1 MAEQWVPKFPDIA
14 RDLRDRQLS
23 DAERTAD
30 ESDPSWLPAPA
41 SSHLHGFR
49 FDDARASRVL
59 RIGGYSYIR
68 VRFKDPK
75 SGGVASRYTYSF
87 ADPGA
92 AADWWGRLSTAAQP
106 GKVVNEMILAGIPYE
121 KDY

>member
-1 MAEQWVPKFPDIA
+1 MEWEPKYPEFA
-14 RDLRDRQLS
+14 RDLRGRRLS
-23 DAERTAD
+23 DAERAD
-30 ESDPSWLPAPA
+30 DDRDATWTPAPA
-41 SSHLHGFR
+41 SSHLHSFR

-59 RIGGYSYIR
+59 AIGGFSYVR
-68 VRFKDPK
+68 VRFKDAK

-87 ADPGA
+87 ANFNA

-106 GKVVNEMILAGIPYE
+106 GKVVNDMIAAGIPYE